1 MSDYSVQDTDKEL
14 ILSSPDEESGVEEP
28 LNTQLSF
35 LPGDFAV
42 VKVYGK
48 TKAHFRLYVCQV
60 KDYEEGGYICQFYKN
75 NLLRE
80 NLLLQMKTPSSKVE
94 NCCYSPDLRYC
105 ICVLEGTRFTEEKH
119 EASLAFARE
128 KGLPQLKQHLTPRT
142 KGFTCSVP
150 HLRGKVDAIYDVQL
164 AFKE

>member
-48 TKAHFRLYVCQV
+48 TIAHFRLYVCQV
-60 KDYEEGGYICQFYKN
+60 KDYEEGGYICQFYKKQPFARKFAVTDEDSFGHKTQEVIN
-75 NLLRE
+75 GLYTHGNR
-80 NLLLQMKTPSSKVE
+80 LLL
-94 NCCYSPDLRYC
+94 
-105 ICVLEGTRFTEEKH
+105 
-119 EASLAFARE
+119 
-128 KGLPQLKQHLTPRT
+128 
-142 KGFTCSVP
+142 
-150 HLRGKVDAIYDVQL
+150 
-164 AFKE
+164 